1 MYRTEPTH
9 DVVLT
14 KAGYVAII
22 ERRSSL
28 PAHEGYLGCI
38 LTLDSGKSRFIPSEF
53 MATTRAQKWVIDGFV
68 AKLNR

>member
-38 LTLDSGKSRFIPSEF
+38 LNLDSGKSRFIPSEF
-53 MATTRAQKWVIDGFV
+53 MAPSEAEQRAIDGFV